1 MDAAVS
7 IEINNNTEIT
17 TPFIRDSDVA
27 DLADWAKA
35 VTTLA
40 EAYAKPIKPAMVP
53 ARIMARGDGFWLR
66 SLCAVSPSGE
76 YMGCKLISASPKIK
90 RASYL
95 ISLFDQ
101 RTMQLAALVDGNRIT
116 DIRTAATAVVAAN
129 AAAPSG
135 ALRVG
140 IIGSGALA
148 NGILSALLA
157 VREVSLARVYSP
169 TPASRQRFADSFKA
183 SHALVIEAA
192 ESPQA
197 ALKDVDVILCAA
209 RSRDESPVLLGEWLQ
224 PGVVVLSVGSTLPE
238 QREVD
243 VAAMERADVIIADMP
258 EEVLHET
265 GDALEAVREG
275 VDLAGKT
282 VSLGD
287 VMSGQAPARRSP
299 TDIVIYKS
307 VGTALQDV
315 VIAEMLLR
323 EALASNKYELLPAG
337 IVTIDR

>member
-1 MDAAVS
+1 MDAAV
-7 IEINNNTEIT
+7 INIKNSTDLS
-17 TPFIRDSDVA
+17 TPFIRDADVA
-27 DLADWAKA
+27 ELAVWSKA
-35 VTTLA
+35 IAALA
-40 EAYAKPIKPAMVP
+40 QAYAQPIKAAMVP

-129 AAAPSG
+129 AACVAGP
-135 ALRVG
+135 LRVG
-140 IIGSGALA
+140 VIGSGALA
-148 NGILSALLA
+148 QGMLTALLS
-157 VREVSLARVYSP
+157 VREVSKAKVFSP
-169 TPASRQRFADSFKA
+169 TPASRERFAENFRA
-183 SHALVIEAA
+183 SHALTIEATD
-192 ESPQA
+192 SPQA
-197 ALKDVDVILCAA
+197 AVRDVDLILCAA

-243 VAAMERADVIIADMP
+243 TAAMGRADVIIADMP

-275 VDLAGKT
+275 VELAAKT
-282 VSLGD
+282 VGLGE
-287 VMSGQAPARRSP
+287 VMSGQVPARRSAS
-299 TDIVIYKS
+299 DIVLYKS

-323 EALASNKYELLPAG
+323 EALATNQYELLPTG